1 MTEVD
6 VILKPIKISY
16 EGNLD
21 FNEIYKLVKK
31 FLSEKKYDI
40 DEKEHNYSDSGP
52 MRIKWEATQNINDYT
67 QFQLEVTIKSSSVK
81 KVKLNKKDVLKG
93 KFDVSIEAKIN
104 KDYQNYYAN
113 KPLIKFFRELFDYT
127 TKKEEFNA
135 LGKQLKNEAYS
146 LYDEIKSYFGMQK
159 LQ

>member
-1 MTEVD
+1 MVEVD
-6 VILKPIKISY
+6 RVLNPITISFVSELY
-16 EGNLD
+16 HLIKD
-21 FNEIYKLVKK
+21 FLID
-31 FLSEKKYDI
+31 KKYDI
-40 DEKEHNYSDSGP
+40 DEKEHNYSYEKGSLK
-52 MRIKWEATQNINDYT
+52 IKWEATEDINDYV
-67 QFQLEVTIKSSSVK
+67 QLQLEVAVKGSSLK
-81 KVKLNKKDVLKG
+81 KVKLNKKEVFSG
-93 KFDVSIEAKIN
+93 KFEVEIEAKIN
-104 KDYQNYYAN
+104 KDYQSYYEN